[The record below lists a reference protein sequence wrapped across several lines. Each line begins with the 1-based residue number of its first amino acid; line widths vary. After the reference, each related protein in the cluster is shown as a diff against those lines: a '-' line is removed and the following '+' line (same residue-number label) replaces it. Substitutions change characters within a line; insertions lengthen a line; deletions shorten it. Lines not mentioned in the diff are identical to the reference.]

1 MRHAETA
8 LHGHLERLA
17 REQVAACAGNEN
29 SKISCTGSDDKT
41 ANVDG
46 FNFSVNRNGSSFWV
60 ESSVDNNAYTNS
72 DKISVALH
80 EINVDEI
87 SSDVTLR
94 IANDND
100 TETVKLNDT
109 NYSKNKKVGK
119 TGWYE
124 SVYTLNNSYFEKDSA
139 YSVALTS
146 HDRAGNISKST
157 DSDVSVINFT
167 VDRTAPV
174 ISSNISNGQTIN
186 ANDFDVEIKVAE
198 NNIDLKTMK
207 VMVNGKSVD
216 WKKNE
221 DNNSYTFN
229 LKSGDFDKYNIEI
242 AVDDLA
248 GNASGSYTVSDVTVS
263 TNQFVLILSNP
274 TTIWIAIA
282 VLVLVIG
289 ITVFIFL
296 SKKRKKAKEA

>member
-1 MRHAETA
+1 M
-8 LHGHLERLA
+8 
-17 REQVAACAGNEN
+17 
-29 SKISCTGSDDKT
+29 
-41 ANVDG
+41 
-46 FNFSVNRNGSSFWV
+46 
-60 ESSVDNNAYTNS
+60 
-72 DKISVALH
+72 
-80 EINVDEI
+80 
-87 SSDVTLR
+87 
-94 IANDND
+94 
-100 TETVKLNDT
+100 
-109 NYSKNKKVGK
+109 
-119 TGWYE
+119 
-124 SVYTLNNSYFEKDSA
+124 
-139 YSVALTS
+139 TS